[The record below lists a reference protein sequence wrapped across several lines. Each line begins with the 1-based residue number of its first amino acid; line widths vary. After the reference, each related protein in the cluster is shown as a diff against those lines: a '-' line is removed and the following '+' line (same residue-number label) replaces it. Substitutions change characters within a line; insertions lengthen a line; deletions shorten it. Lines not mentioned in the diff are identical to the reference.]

1 MESNTRKKK
10 ILTTALAIAVAALL
24 LIGGGTFAYLQDQTD
39 DTVNTFNTN
48 QVIVDLTET
57 GDQQYNIIPGTSEK
71 KDPTVTVNNT
81 VDAYVYVKV
90 TDTTEGLVT
99 YEIAD
104 GWSLLDG
111 YTDIYYREVNA
122 DAETKMF
129 SVLKGDQV
137 TYDAALENSDM
148 LDGDGKLK
156 EGIELTFKAFAIQK
170 AGFDSAK
177 AAWLEI
183 PVSVPVEDAEDFVE
197 AVISSDVNE
206 VIQLTEDIS
215 IETALPLSE
224 SGTTNIDLNGNTLI
238 AGSSYSATV
247 ETGDSLTIEN
257 GTVIF
262 QGGGPSDS
270 SIGVEKN
277 ASVTLKN
284 VKVSDYGAVIFPKG
298 NAAEVNVIDSEIVSE
313 QSYCVATNAATVD
326 NYNVVINL
334 KDSKFSGPTP
344 VFINIPGNL
353 NMENCTVEGEMHG
366 VVVRGGTAV
375 IKDCNIRNIAT
386 AADDEGGTFL
396 NYFNNRNWGTGNMVN
411 LAGITIGNKSTAYQ
425 YPSDVKLINT
435 KVTSEYYPTVYI
447 YGNSTQDIGAT
458 LNYDAAS
465 NIGNVVFGGGYVTVN
480 GVVQG
485 Q

>member
-1 MESNTRKKK
+1 METNTGKKK
-10 ILTTALAIAVAALL
+10 TLTTALAVAVAALL
-24 LIGGGTFAYLQDQTD
+24 LIGGGTFAYLQSQSD
-39 DTVNTFNTN
+39 DKVNTFKTN
-48 QVIVDLTET
+48 QVTVDLTET
-57 GDQQYNIIPGTSEK
+57 GDQQYNIIPGTSEE

-90 TDTTEGLVT
+90 TDTTEDLVT

-104 GWSLLDG
+104 GWNLLDG

-122 DAETKMF
+122 DAETKTF
-129 SVLKGDQV
+129 SVLEGDQV

-148 LDGDGKLK
+148 MDGNTLK

-215 IETALPLSE
+215 IETALPLSK

-262 QGGGPSDS
+262 QGGGETDS

-277 ASVTLKN
+277 ASVTVKN
-284 VKVSDYGAVIFPKG
+284 VKMTDYGAVIYPKG
-298 NAAEVNVIDSEIVSE
+298 NAAEVNVIDSEIVSAK
-313 QSYCVATNAATVD
+313 SYCVATNASTVD

-344 VFINIPGNL
+344 ILINIPGNL
-353 NMENCTVEGEMHG
+353 NMENCTVDGEMQG
-366 VVVRGGTAV
+366 VLVRGGTAV
-375 IKDCNIRNIAT
+375 IKDCTITNTLT
-386 AADDEGGTFL
+386 AENDEGGTFL
-396 NYFNNRNWGTGNMVN
+396 NYFNSRDWGTGNTVN
-411 LAGITIGNKSTAYQ
+411 VAGITIGNKSTAYQ
-425 YPSDVKLINT
+425 YQSDVKLINT
-435 KVTSEYYPTVYI
+435 NVISDYCPTVYI

-465 NIGNVVFGGGYVTVN
+465 DIGNVIYGGGYVTVN
-480 GVVQG
+480 GVVQ
-485 Q
+485 